1 MQGFLIQYRG
11 KPVYLFDL
19 KDPSPYVPQHR
30 DPTTGKM
37 MQRVFR
43 YPDGWKNS
51 FGMSVSEHT
60 ASTEVNLNENFVPFN
75 EEGF

>member
-1 MQGFLIQYRG
+1 M
-11 KPVYLFDL
+11 P
-19 KDPSPYVPQHR
+19 
-30 DPTTGKM
+30 
-37 MQRVFR
+37 RVFR

-51 FGMSVSEHT
+51 FRMSVSEHT